1 MEKIS
6 QPFDRPVARITSKRV
21 DELAN
26 SWVGL
31 ASITSDLPAE
41 LDTLHPYSDI
51 VSQLIEEAVVNSIR
65 HGGAKEIRISA
76 KFSGLDLKVRVSN
89 DGVLGTAS
97 GSRGLGSI
105 LFDTFSKEWSLTNE
119 GGQTVLLFV
128 IDTTQK
134 EGVL

>member
-1 MEKIS
+1 M
-6 QPFDRPVARITSKRV
+6 
-21 DELAN
+21 
-26 SWVGL
+26 GL
-31 ASITSDLPAE
+31 AGITSDLPAE
-41 LDTLHPYSDI
+41 LDVLHPYSDI

-65 HGGAKEIRISA
+65 HGGAKEIKISA
-76 KFSGLDLKVRVSN
+76 EFSGLDLKVRVSN